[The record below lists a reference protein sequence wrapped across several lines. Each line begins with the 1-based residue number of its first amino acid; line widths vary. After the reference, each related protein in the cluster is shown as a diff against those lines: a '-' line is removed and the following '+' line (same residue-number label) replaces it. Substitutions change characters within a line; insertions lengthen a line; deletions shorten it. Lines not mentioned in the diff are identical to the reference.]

1 MATKNFLNLLSSEL
15 KRLDDASS
23 SKRQEK
29 IIEGFTKDNP
39 PQAIIGGKNYYVFN
53 SNDYLSLR
61 FHPRLKQKEKEATE
75 KYGTGPGAVRF
86 ISGTLKIHKDLEK
99 ELARFHQKEEAM
111 IFSSAFATNQG
122 VIFPLIV
129 GQSKNTL
136 VSDKVL
142 VVSDELN
149 HRSIID
155 AIRLAKLP
163 KEQKAIFKHL
173 DISNL
178 ELIIKNA
185 INKFDR
191 LLIITDGVFSMLGE
205 VQKLKAITN
214 LKKQYDEKF
223 KNGILVV
230 VDDAHGVG
238 VLGKIGQ
245 GSEEEEKCNVDVLIG
260 TFGKAFGTD
269 GGYVVSK
276 KVIIDYLRESAAT
289 YIYSNNLTAGTA
301 GASLEALKIIQEEE
315 GLKIRKKLIDNI
327 NYFKKTAQ
335 DEKIPMAANSFHPIQ
350 PVLIGD
356 TKKNKQIVA
365 ELLNFGFL
373 TTAIS
378 YPVVPPGC
386 DEIRIQINA
395 NHNKKTI
402 NLLIGA
408 LKKALKKYSII

>member
-1 MATKNFLNLLSSEL
+1 MSSKNFFSLLSYEL
-15 KRLDDASS
+15 ERIDSLGL

-29 IIEGFTKDNP
+29 VIEGFTKQDP
-39 PQAIIGGKNYYVFN
+39 PKAIIEGKNYYIFN

-86 ISGTLKIHKDLEK
+86 ISGTFKIHKDLEK
-99 ELARFHQKEEAM
+99 ELAQFHQKEEAM

-129 GQSKNTL
+129 GQTRNTV

-155 AIRLAKLP
+155 AIRLAKLS

-173 DISNL
+173 DTANL
-178 ELIIKNA
+178 ESIIKNA
-185 INKFDR
+185 IGNFDR
-191 LLIITDGVFSMLGE
+191 VLIITDGVFSMLGE
-205 VQKLKAITN
+205 VQKLKEIADI
-214 LKKQYDEKF
+214 KKRYDEKF
-223 KNGILVV
+223 KNGILIV

-238 VLGKIGQ
+238 VLGKMGR
-245 GSEEEEKCNVDVLIG
+245 GSEEEEKCEVDVLIG

-276 KVIIDYLRESAAT
+276 KIIIDYLRESAAT
-289 YIYSNNLTAGTA
+289 YIYSNNLTPGTA
-301 GASLEALKIIQEEE
+301 GASLEAIKILQEKE
-315 GLKIRKKLIDNI
+315 GFQIRKKLIDNI
-327 NYFKKTAQ
+327 NYFKKLAEN
-335 DEKIPMAANSFHPIQ
+335 EKIPMAANSFHPIQ

-356 TKKNKQIVA
+356 PKKTKKIVKKLFA
-365 ELLNFGFL
+365 DGFL

-378 YPVVPPGC
+378 YPVVPQGR

-395 NHNKKTI
+395 NHNKKVI
-402 NLLIGA
+402 DLLIKS
-408 LKKALKKYSII
+408 LKEVMKKII

>member
-1 MATKNFLNLLSSEL
+1 MSSKNFFSLLSYEL
-15 KRLDDASS
+15 ERIDSLGL

-29 IIEGFTKDNP
+29 VIEGFTQKNP
-39 PQAIIGGKNYYVFN
+39 PKAIIEGKNYYIFN

-61 FHPRLKQKEKEATE
+61 FHPRLKQKEKEASE

-86 ISGTLKIHKDLEK
+86 ISGTFKIHKDLEK
-99 ELARFHQKEEAM
+99 ELARFHQKEEAI

-129 GQSKNTL
+129 GQTRNTV

-173 DISNL
+173 DTDNL
-178 ELIIKNA
+178 ESIVKNA
-185 INKFDR
+185 IGNFDR
-191 LLIITDGVFSMLGE
+191 VLIITDGVFSMLGE
-205 VQKLKAITN
+205 VQKLKKIADI
-214 LKKQYDEKF
+214 KKRYDEKF
-223 KNGILVV
+223 KNGILIV

-238 VLGKIGQ
+238 VLGKMGR
-245 GSEEEEKCNVDVLIG
+245 GSEEEEECEVDVLIG

-276 KVIIDYLRESAAT
+276 KIIIDYLRESAAT
-289 YIYSNNLTAGTA
+289 YIYSNNLTPGTA
-301 GASLEALKIIQEEE
+301 GASLEAIKILQEEE
-315 GLKIRKKLIDNI
+315 GFQIRKKLIDNI
-327 NYFKKTAQ
+327 NYFKKLAEN
-335 DEKIPMAANSFHPIQ
+335 EKIPMAANSFHPIQ

-356 TKKNKQIVA
+356 PKKTKKIVKK
-365 ELLNFGFL
+365 LFDYGFL

-378 YPVVPPGC
+378 YPVVPQGR

-395 NHNKKTI
+395 NHNEKVI
-402 NLLIGA
+402 DLLIKS
-408 LKKALKKYSII
+408 LKEVMKKII

>member
-1 MATKNFLNLLSSEL
+1 MSSKNFFSLLSYEL
-15 KRLDDASS
+15 ERIDSLGL

-29 IIEGFTKDNP
+29 VIEEFTRKNPPKAIIEGKD
-39 PQAIIGGKNYYVFN
+39 YYIFN

-61 FHPRLKQKEKEATE
+61 FHPRLKQKEKEASE

-86 ISGTLKIHKDLEK
+86 ISGTFKIHKDLEK
-99 ELARFHQKEEAM
+99 ELARFHQKEEAI

-129 GQSKNTL
+129 GQTRNTV

-155 AIRLAKLP
+155 AIRLAKIP

-173 DISNL
+173 DTDNL
-178 ELIIKNA
+178 ESIVKNA
-185 INKFDR
+185 IGNFDR
-191 LLIITDGVFSMLGE
+191 VLIITDGVFSMLGE
-205 VQKLKAITN
+205 VQKLKKIADI
-214 LKKQYDEKF
+214 KKRYDEKF
-223 KNGILVV
+223 KNGILIV

-238 VLGKIGQ
+238 VLGKMGR
-245 GSEEEEKCNVDVLIG
+245 GSEEEEECEVDVLIG

-276 KVIIDYLRESAAT
+276 KIIIDYLRESAAT
-289 YIYSNNLTAGTA
+289 YIYSNNLTPGTA
-301 GASLEALKIIQEEE
+301 GASLEAIKILQEEE
-315 GLKIRKKLIDNI
+315 GFQIRKKLIDNI
-327 NYFKKTAQ
+327 NYFKKLAEN
-335 DEKIPMAANSFHPIQ
+335 EKIPMAANSFHPIQ

-356 TKKNKQIVA
+356 PKKTKKIVKK
-365 ELLNFGFL
+365 LFDYGFL

-378 YPVVPPGC
+378 YPVVPQGR

-395 NHNKKTI
+395 NHNEKVI
-402 NLLIGA
+402 DLLIKS
-408 LKKALKKYSII
+408 LKEVMKKII

>member
-1 MATKNFLNLLSSEL
+1 MSSKNFFSLLSYEL
-15 KRLDDASS
+15 ERIDSLDL

-29 IIEGFTKDNP
+29 VIEGFTQQDP
-39 PQAIIGGKNYYVFN
+39 PKAIIEGKNYYIFN

-61 FHPRLKQKEKEATE
+61 FHPRLKQKEKEASE

-86 ISGTLKIHKDLEK
+86 ISGTFKIHKDLEK
-99 ELARFHQKEEAM
+99 ELAKFHQKEEAM
-111 IFSSAFATNQG
+111 IFSSAFAANQG

-129 GQSKNTL
+129 GQTRNTI

-163 KEQKAIFKHL
+163 KEQKAIFKHF
-173 DISNL
+173 DTDNL
-178 ELIIKNA
+178 ESIVKNA
-185 INKFDR
+185 IGNFDR
-191 LLIITDGVFSMLGE
+191 VLIITDGVFSMLGE
-205 VQKLKAITN
+205 VQKLKEIADI
-214 LKKQYDEKF
+214 KKRYDEKF
-223 KNGILVV
+223 KNGILIV

-238 VLGKIGQ
+238 VLGKMGR
-245 GSEEEEKCNVDVLIG
+245 GSEEEEKCEVDVLIG

-276 KVIIDYLRESAAT
+276 KIIIDYLRESAAT
-289 YIYSNNLTAGTA
+289 YIYSNNLTPGTA
-301 GASLEALKIIQEEE
+301 GASLEAIKILQEKE
-315 GLKIRKKLIDNI
+315 GFQIRKKLIDNI
-327 NYFKKTAQ
+327 NYFKKLAEN
-335 DEKIPMAANSFHPIQ
+335 EKIPMAANSFHPIQ

-356 TKKNKQIVA
+356 PKKTKKIVKKLFA
-365 ELLNFGFL
+365 DGFL

-378 YPVVPPGC
+378 YPVVPQGR

-395 NHNKKTI
+395 NHNKKVI
-402 NLLIGA
+402 DLLIKS
-408 LKKALKKYSII
+408 LKEVMKKII

>member
-1 MATKNFLNLLSSEL
+1 MSSKNFFSLLSYEL
-15 KRLDDASS
+15 ERIDSLGL

-29 IIEGFTKDNP
+29 VIEGFTRKNP
-39 PQAIIGGKNYYVFN
+39 PKAIIEGKNYYIFN

-61 FHPRLKQKEKEATE
+61 FHPRLKQKEKEASE

-86 ISGTLKIHKDLEK
+86 ISGTFKIHKDLEK

-111 IFSSAFATNQG
+111 IFSSAFAANQG

-129 GQSKNTL
+129 GQTRNTV

-173 DISNL
+173 DTDNL
-178 ELIIKNA
+178 ESIVKNA
-185 INKFDR
+185 IGNFDR
-191 LLIITDGVFSMLGE
+191 VLIITDGVFSMLGE
-205 VQKLKAITN
+205 VQKLKKIADI
-214 LKKQYDEKF
+214 KKRYDEKF
-223 KNGILVV
+223 KNGILIV

-238 VLGKIGQ
+238 VLGKMGR
-245 GSEEEEKCNVDVLIG
+245 GSEEEEECEVDVLIG

-276 KVIIDYLRESAAT
+276 KIIIDYLHESAAT
-289 YIYSNNLTAGTA
+289 YIYSNNLTPGTA
-301 GASLEALKIIQEEE
+301 GASLEAIKILQEEE
-315 GLKIRKKLIDNI
+315 GFQIRKKLIDNI
-327 NYFKKTAQ
+327 NYFKKLAEN
-335 DEKIPMAANSFHPIQ
+335 EKIPMAANSFHPIQ

-356 TKKNKQIVA
+356 PKKTKKIVKK
-365 ELLNFGFL
+365 LFDYGFL

-378 YPVVPPGC
+378 YPVVPQGR

-395 NHNKKTI
+395 NHNEKVI
-402 NLLIGA
+402 DLLIKS
-408 LKKALKKYSII
+408 LKEVMKKII

>member
-1 MATKNFLNLLSSEL
+1 MSSKNFFSLLSYEL
-15 KRLDDASS
+15 ERIDSLGL

-29 IIEGFTKDNP
+29 VIEGFTKQDP
-39 PQAIIGGKNYYVFN
+39 PKAIIEGKNYYIFN

-86 ISGTLKIHKDLEK
+86 ISGTFKIHKDLEK
-99 ELARFHQKEEAM
+99 ELAQFHQKEEAM

-129 GQSKNTL
+129 GQTRNTV

-155 AIRLAKLP
+155 AIRLAKLS
-163 KEQKAIFKHL
+163 KEQKAIFKHF
-173 DISNL
+173 DTANL
-178 ELIIKNA
+178 ESIIKNA
-185 INKFDR
+185 IGNFDR
-191 LLIITDGVFSMLGE
+191 VLIITDGVFSMLGE
-205 VQKLKAITN
+205 VQKLKEIADI
-214 LKKQYDEKF
+214 KKRYDEKF
-223 KNGILVV
+223 KNGILIV

-238 VLGKIGQ
+238 VLGKMGR
-245 GSEEEEKCNVDVLIG
+245 GSEEEEKCEVDVLIG

-276 KVIIDYLRESAAT
+276 KIIIDYLRESAAT

-301 GASLEALKIIQEEE
+301 GASLEALKILQEKE
-315 GLKIRKKLIDNI
+315 GFQIRKKLVDNI
-327 NYFKKTAQ
+327 NYFKKVAKK
-335 DEKIPMAANSFHPIQ
+335 EKIPMATNSFHPIQ

-356 TKKNKQIVA
+356 PKKTKKIVKKLFA
-365 ELLNFGFL
+365 NGFL

-378 YPVVPPGC
+378 YPVVPQGR

-395 NHNKKTI
+395 NHNKKVI
-402 NLLIGA
+402 DLLIKS
-408 LKKALKKYSII
+408 LKEVIKKII

>member
-1 MATKNFLNLLSSEL
+1 MSSKNFFSLLSYEL
-15 KRLDDASS
+15 ERIDSLGL

-29 IIEGFTKDNP
+29 VIEGFTRKNP
-39 PQAIIGGKNYYVFN
+39 PKAIIEGKNYYIFN

-61 FHPRLKQKEKEATE
+61 FHPRLKQKEKEASE

-86 ISGTLKIHKDLEK
+86 ISGTFKIHKDLEK
-99 ELARFHQKEEAM
+99 ALARFHQKEEAI
-111 IFSSAFATNQG
+111 IFSSAFAANQG

-129 GQSKNTL
+129 GQTRNTV

-173 DISNL
+173 DTDNL
-178 ELIIKNA
+178 ESIVKNA
-185 INKFDR
+185 IGNFDR
-191 LLIITDGVFSMLGE
+191 VLIITDGVFSMLGE
-205 VQKLKAITN
+205 VQKLKKIADI
-214 LKKQYDEKF
+214 KKRYDEKF
-223 KNGILVV
+223 KNGILIV

-238 VLGKIGQ
+238 VLGKMGR
-245 GSEEEEKCNVDVLIG
+245 GSEEEEKCEVDVLIG

-276 KVIIDYLRESAAT
+276 KIIIDYLRESAAT
-289 YIYSNNLTAGTA
+289 YIYSNNLTPGTA
-301 GASLEALKIIQEEE
+301 GASLEALRVLQEEE
-315 GLKIRKKLIDNI
+315 GFQIRKKLIDNI
-327 NYFKKTAQ
+327 NYFKRLAEN
-335 DEKIPMAANSFHPIQ
+335 EKIPMAANSFHPIQ
-350 PVLIGD
+350 PVLIGNPKK
-356 TKKNKQIVA
+356 TKKIVKK
-365 ELLNFGFL
+365 LFDYGFL

-378 YPVVPPGC
+378 YPVVPQGR

-395 NHNKKTI
+395 NHNEKVI
-402 NLLIGA
+402 DLLIKS
-408 LKKALKKYSII
+408 LKEVMKKII

>member
-1 MATKNFLNLLSSEL
+1 MSSKNFFSLLSYEL
-15 KRLDDASS
+15 ERIDSLGL

-29 IIEGFTKDNP
+29 VIEGFTRKNP
-39 PQAIIGGKNYYVFN
+39 PKAIIEGKNYYIFN

-61 FHPRLKQKEKEATE
+61 FHPRLKQKEKEASE

-86 ISGTLKIHKDLEK
+86 ISGTFKIHKDLEK
-99 ELARFHQKEEAM
+99 ALARFHQKEEAI
-111 IFSSAFATNQG
+111 IFSSAFAANQG

-129 GQSKNTL
+129 GQTRNTV

-163 KEQKAIFKHL
+163 KEQKGIFKHL
-173 DISNL
+173 DTDNL
-178 ELIIKNA
+178 ESIVKNA
-185 INKFDR
+185 IGNFNR
-191 LLIITDGVFSMLGE
+191 VLIITDGVFSMLGE
-205 VQKLKAITN
+205 VQKLKKIADI
-214 LKKQYDEKF
+214 KKRYDEKF
-223 KNGILVV
+223 KNGILIV

-238 VLGKIGQ
+238 VLGKMGR
-245 GSEEEEKCNVDVLIG
+245 GSEEEEECEVDVLIG

-276 KVIIDYLRESAAT
+276 KIIIDYLRESAAT
-289 YIYSNNLTAGTA
+289 YIYSNNLTPGTA
-301 GASLEALKIIQEEE
+301 SASLEAIKILQEEE
-315 GLKIRKKLIDNI
+315 GFKIRKKLIDNI
-327 NYFKKTAQ
+327 NYFKKLAEN
-335 DEKIPMAANSFHPIQ
+335 EKIPMAANSFHPIQ

-356 TKKNKQIVA
+356 PKKTKKIVKKLFA
-365 ELLNFGFL
+365 YGFL

-378 YPVVPPGC
+378 YPVVPQGR

-395 NHNKKTI
+395 NHNEKVI
-402 NLLIGA
+402 DLLIKS
-408 LKKALKKYSII
+408 LKEVMKKII

>member
-1 MATKNFLNLLSSEL
+1 MSSKNFFSLLSYEL
-15 KRLDDASS
+15 ERIDSLGL

-29 IIEGFTKDNP
+29 VIEGFTRKDP
-39 PQAIIGGKNYYVFN
+39 PKAIIEGKNYYIFN

-61 FHPRLKQKEKEATE
+61 FHPRLKQKEKEASE

-86 ISGTLKIHKDLEK
+86 ISGTFKIHKDLEK
-99 ELARFHQKEEAM
+99 ELARFHQKEEAI

-129 GQSKNTL
+129 GQTRNTV

-173 DISNL
+173 DTDNL
-178 ELIIKNA
+178 ESIVKNA
-185 INKFDR
+185 IGNFNR
-191 LLIITDGVFSMLGE
+191 VLIITDGVFSMLGE
-205 VQKLKAITN
+205 VQKLKKIADI
-214 LKKQYDEKF
+214 KKRYDEKF
-223 KNGILVV
+223 KNGILIV

-238 VLGKIGQ
+238 VLGKMGR
-245 GSEEEEKCNVDVLIG
+245 GSEEEEECEVDVLIG

-276 KVIIDYLRESAAT
+276 KIIIDYLRESAAT
-289 YIYSNNLTAGTA
+289 YIYSNNLTPGTA
-301 GASLEALKIIQEEE
+301 GASLEAIKILQEEE
-315 GLKIRKKLIDNI
+315 GFQIRKKLIDNI
-327 NYFKKTAQ
+327 NYFKKLAEN
-335 DEKIPMAANSFHPIQ
+335 EKISMATNSFHPIQ

-356 TKKNKQIVA
+356 PKKTKKIVKK
-365 ELLNFGFL
+365 LFDYGFL
-373 TTAIS
+373 TIAIS
-378 YPVVPPGC
+378 YPVVPQGR

-395 NHNKKTI
+395 NHNEKVI
-402 NLLIGA
+402 DLLIKS
-408 LKKALKKYSII
+408 LKEVMKKII

>member
-1 MATKNFLNLLSSEL
+1 MSTKNFLNNLSSEL
-15 KRLDDASS
+15 KRLDDLSS
-23 SKRQEK
+23 SKRNEK
-29 IIEGFTKDNP
+29 IIEGFTNENP
-39 PQAIIGGKNYYVFN
+39 PRAIINKKKYYIFN

-61 FHPRLKQKEKEATE
+61 FHPKLKKEEEKAAE

-86 ISGTLKIHKDLEK
+86 ISGSLKIHKDLEK
-99 ELARFHQKEEAM
+99 KLAKFHQKEEGM
-111 IFSSAFATNQG
+111 IFSSAFAANQG

-142 VVSDELN
+142 VISDELN

-178 ELIIKNA
+178 ESIIKNA
-185 INKFDR
+185 VSKFDR
-191 LLIITDGVFSMLGE
+191 VLVITDGVFSMLGE
-205 VQKLKAITN
+205 VQKIKEIVEI
-214 LKKQYDEKF
+214 KQKYDNQF
-223 KNGILVV
+223 KNGVLIVI
-230 VDDAHGVG
+230 DDAHGVG
-238 VLGKIGQ
+238 VLGKMGR
-245 GSEEEEKCNVDVLIG
+245 GSEEEENCQVDVLIG

-289 YIYSNNLTAGTA
+289 YIYSNNLTPSTTA
-301 GASLEALKIIQEEE
+301 ASYKAIELMTKSE
-315 GLKIRKKLIDNI
+315 GKKIRKKLFDNI
-327 NYFKKTAQ
+327 AYFKNKAK

-356 TKKNKQIVA
+356 TKKTKMIVA
-365 ELLNFGFL
+365 NLFNDGFL

-378 YPVVPPGC
+378 YPVVPQGR

-395 NHNKKTI
+395 NHNKKSI
-402 NLLIGA
+402 DLLINA
-408 LKKALKKYSII
+408 LKETLKKFEVI

>member
-1 MATKNFLNLLSSEL
+1 MSSKNFFSLLSYEL
-15 KRLDDASS
+15 ERIDSLGL

-29 IIEGFTKDNP
+29 VIEEFTRKNPPKAIIEGKD
-39 PQAIIGGKNYYVFN
+39 YYIFN

-61 FHPRLKQKEKEATE
+61 FHPRLKQKEKETSE

-99 ELARFHQKEEAM
+99 ELAQFHQKEEAM

-129 GQSKNTL
+129 GQTRNTV

-173 DISNL
+173 DTDNL
-178 ELIIKNA
+178 ESIIKNA
-185 INKFDR
+185 IGNFDR
-191 LLIITDGVFSMLGE
+191 VLIITDGVFSMLGE
-205 VQKLKAITN
+205 VQKLKEIADI
-214 LKKQYDEKF
+214 KKRYDEKF
-223 KNGILVV
+223 KNGILIV

-238 VLGKIGQ
+238 VLGKMGR
-245 GSEEEEKCNVDVLIG
+245 GSEEEEKCEVDVLIG

-276 KVIIDYLRESAAT
+276 KIIIDYLRESAAT
-289 YIYSNNLTAGTA
+289 YIYSNNLTPGTA
-301 GASLEALKIIQEEE
+301 GASLEALKILQEKE
-315 GLKIRKKLIDNI
+315 GFQIRKKLIDNI
-327 NYFKKTAQ
+327 NYFKKLAGN
-335 DEKIPMAANSFHPIQ
+335 EKIPMAANSFHPIQ

-356 TKKNKQIVA
+356 PKKTKKIVKKLFA
-365 ELLNFGFL
+365 YGFL

-378 YPVVPPGC
+378 YPVVPQGR

-395 NHNKKTI
+395 NHNEKVI
-402 NLLIGA
+402 DLLIKS
-408 LKKALKKYSII
+408 LKEIIKKIT

>member
-1 MATKNFLNLLSSEL
+1 MSSKNFFSLLSYEL
-15 KRLDDASS
+15 ERIDSLGL

-29 IIEGFTKDNP
+29 AIEGFTRKNP
-39 PQAIIGGKNYYVFN
+39 PKAIIEGKNYYIFN

-61 FHPRLKQKEKEATE
+61 FHPRLKQKEKEASE

-86 ISGTLKIHKDLEK
+86 ISGTFKIHKDLEK
-99 ELARFHQKEEAM
+99 ELARFHQKEEAI
-111 IFSSAFATNQG
+111 IFSSAFAANQG

-129 GQSKNTL
+129 GQTRNTV

-173 DISNL
+173 DTDNL
-178 ELIIKNA
+178 ESIVKNA
-185 INKFDR
+185 IGNFDR
-191 LLIITDGVFSMLGE
+191 VLIITDGVFSMLGE
-205 VQKLKAITN
+205 VQKLKKIADI
-214 LKKQYDEKF
+214 KKRYDEKF
-223 KNGILVV
+223 KNGILIV

-238 VLGKIGQ
+238 VLGKMGR
-245 GSEEEEKCNVDVLIG
+245 GSEEEEECEVDVLIG

-276 KVIIDYLRESAAT
+276 KIIIDYLRESAAT
-289 YIYSNNLTAGTA
+289 YIYSNNLTPGTA
-301 GASLEALKIIQEEE
+301 SASLEAIKILQEEE
-315 GLKIRKKLIDNI
+315 GFQIRKKLIDNI
-327 NYFKKTAQ
+327 NYFKKLAEN
-335 DEKIPMAANSFHPIQ
+335 EKIPMAANSFHPIQ

-356 TKKNKQIVA
+356 PKKTKKIVKK
-365 ELLNFGFL
+365 LFDYGFL

-378 YPVVPPGC
+378 YPVVPQGR

-395 NHNKKTI
+395 NHNEKVI
-402 NLLIGA
+402 DLLIKS
-408 LKKALKKYSII
+408 LKEVMKKII

>member
-1 MATKNFLNLLSSEL
+1 MSSKNFFSLLSYEL
-15 KRLDDASS
+15 ERIDSFGL

-29 IIEGFTKDNP
+29 VIEGFTLKDP
-39 PQAIIGGKNYYVFN
+39 PKAIIEGKNYYIFN

-61 FHPRLKQKEKEATE
+61 FHPRLKQKEKEASE

-86 ISGTLKIHKDLEK
+86 ISGTFKIHKDLEK

-111 IFSSAFATNQG
+111 IFSSAFAANQG

-129 GQSKNTL
+129 GQTRNTV

-173 DISNL
+173 DTDNL
-178 ELIIKNA
+178 ESIVRNA
-185 INKFDR
+185 IGNFDR
-191 LLIITDGVFSMLGE
+191 VLIITDGVFSMLGE
-205 VQKLKAITN
+205 VQKLKKIADI
-214 LKKQYDEKF
+214 KKRYDEKF
-223 KNGILVV
+223 KNGILIV

-238 VLGKIGQ
+238 VLGKIGR
-245 GSEEEEKCNVDVLIG
+245 GSEEEEKCEVDVLIG

-276 KVIIDYLRESAAT
+276 KIIIDYLSESAAT
-289 YIYSNNLTAGTA
+289 YIYSNNLTPGTA
-301 GASLEALKIIQEEE
+301 GASLEAIKILQEEE
-315 GLKIRKKLIDNI
+315 GFQIRKKLIDNI
-327 NYFKKTAQ
+327 NYFKKLAEN
-335 DEKIPMAANSFHPIQ
+335 EKIPMAANSFHPIQ

-356 TKKNKQIVA
+356 PKKTKKIVKK
-365 ELLNFGFL
+365 LFDYGFL

-378 YPVVPPGC
+378 YPVVPQGR

-395 NHNKKTI
+395 NHNEKVI
-402 NLLIGA
+402 DLLIKS
-408 LKKALKKYSII
+408 LKEVMKKII

>member
-1 MATKNFLNLLSSEL
+1 MSTINFLNLISKEL
-15 KRLDDASS
+15 GRIDNLNL

-29 IIEGFTKDNP
+29 IIEGFTNNNP
-39 PQAIIGGKNYYVFN
+39 PKAIIKGKSCYVFN

-61 FHPRLKQKEKEATE
+61 FHPKLKQKEKEATE

-86 ISGTLKIHKDLEK
+86 ISGTLKIHKDLERK
-99 ELARFHQKEEAM
+99 LAKFHQKEEAM
-111 IFSSAFATNQG
+111 IFSSAFAANQG

-163 KEQKAIFKHL
+163 TEQKAVFKHM
-173 DISNL
+173 DINNL

-185 INKFDR
+185 VSKFER
-191 LLIITDGVFSMLGE
+191 ILIITDGVFSMLGE
-205 VQKLKAITN
+205 VQKLKEIVR
-214 LKKQYDEKF
+214 LKKKYDNKF
-223 KNGILVV
+223 KNGVLII

-238 VLGKIGQ
+238 VLGKMGR
-245 GSEEEEKCNVDVLIG
+245 GSEEEENCQVDVLIG

-269 GGYVVSK
+269 GGYAVSK
-276 KVIIDYLRESAAT
+276 KAIIDYLRESAAT
-289 YIYSNNLTAGTA
+289 YIYSNNLTPSTA
-301 GASLEALKIIQEEE
+301 AASYKAIELMTTNE
-315 GLKIRKKLIDNI
+315 GKKIRKKLFDNI
-327 NYFKKTAQ
+327 AYFKKKAQ
-335 DEKIPMAANSFHPIQ
+335 DNKIPMAANSFHPIQ

-356 TKKNKQIVA
+356 TKKTKMIAVN
-365 ELLNFGFL
+365 LFNDGFL

-378 YPVVPPGC
+378 YPVVPQGK
-386 DEIRIQINA
+386 DEIRIQLNA
-395 NHNKKTI
+395 NHNKKSI
-402 NLLIGA
+402 DFLIDA
-408 LKKALKKYSII
+408 LKKSLKKFGVI

>member
-1 MATKNFLNLLSSEL
+1 MSSKNFFSLLSYEL
-15 KRLDDASS
+15 ERINSLGL

-29 IIEGFTKDNP
+29 VIEGFTQKNP
-39 PQAIIGGKNYYVFN
+39 PKAIIEGKNYYIFN

-61 FHPRLKQKEKEATE
+61 FHPSLKQKEKEASE

-86 ISGTLKIHKDLEK
+86 ISGTFKIHKDLEK

-111 IFSSAFATNQG
+111 IFSSAFAANQG

-129 GQSKNTL
+129 GQTRNTV

-173 DISNL
+173 DTDNL
-178 ELIIKNA
+178 ESIVRNA
-185 INKFDR
+185 IGNFDR
-191 LLIITDGVFSMLGE
+191 VLIITDGVFSMLGE
-205 VQKLKAITN
+205 VQKLKRIADI
-214 LKKQYDEKF
+214 KKRYDEKF
-223 KNGILVV
+223 KNGILIV

-238 VLGKIGQ
+238 VLGKMGR
-245 GSEEEEKCNVDVLIG
+245 GSEEEEKCEVDVLIG

-276 KVIIDYLRESAAT
+276 KIIIDYLRESAAT
-289 YIYSNNLTAGTA
+289 YIYSNNLTPGTA
-301 GASLEALKIIQEEE
+301 GASLEALKILQEEE
-315 GLKIRKKLIDNI
+315 GFQIRKKLIDNI
-327 NYFKKTAQ
+327 NYFKKLAEN
-335 DEKIPMAANSFHPIQ
+335 EKIPMAANSFHPIQ

-356 TKKNKQIVA
+356 PKKTKKIVKK
-365 ELLNFGFL
+365 LFDYGFL

-378 YPVVPPGC
+378 YPVVPQGR

-395 NHNKKTI
+395 NHNEKVI
-402 NLLIGA
+402 DLLIKS
-408 LKKALKKYSII
+408 LKEVMKKII

>member
-1 MATKNFLNLLSSEL
+1 MSSKNFFSLLSYEL
-15 KRLDDASS
+15 ERIDSLGL

-29 IIEGFTKDNP
+29 VIEGFTQKNP
-39 PQAIIGGKNYYVFN
+39 PKAIIEGKNYYIFN

-61 FHPRLKQKEKEATE
+61 FHPRLKQKEKEASE

-86 ISGTLKIHKDLEK
+86 ISGTFKIHKDLEK

-111 IFSSAFATNQG
+111 IFSSAFAANQG

-129 GQSKNTL
+129 GQTRNTV

-155 AIRLAKLP
+155 AIRLAKLS

-173 DISNL
+173 DTDNL
-178 ELIIKNA
+178 ESIVRNA
-185 INKFDR
+185 IGNFDR
-191 LLIITDGVFSMLGE
+191 VLIITDGVFSMLGE
-205 VQKLKAITN
+205 VQKLKKIADI
-214 LKKQYDEKF
+214 KKRYDEKF
-223 KNGILVV
+223 KNGILIV

-238 VLGKIGQ
+238 VLGKMGR
-245 GSEEEEKCNVDVLIG
+245 GSEEEEECEVDVLIG

-276 KVIIDYLRESAAT
+276 KIIIDYLRESAAT
-289 YIYSNNLTAGTA
+289 YIYSNNLTPGTA
-301 GASLEALKIIQEEE
+301 GASLEALKILQEEE
-315 GLKIRKKLIDNI
+315 GFQIRKKLIDNI
-327 NYFKKTAQ
+327 NYFKKLAEN
-335 DEKIPMAANSFHPIQ
+335 EKIPMAANSFHPIQ
-350 PVLIGD
+350 PILIGD
-356 TKKNKQIVA
+356 PKKTKKIVKK
-365 ELLNFGFL
+365 LFDYGFL

-378 YPVVPPGC
+378 YPVVPQGR

-395 NHNKKTI
+395 NHNEKVI
-402 NLLIGA
+402 DLLIKS
-408 LKKALKKYSII
+408 LKEVMKKII